1 MNVQTTSSEI
11 LGEVYWHVGAEV
23 LETLALREAD
33 DSDIIKLGNAVKA
46 TRGARAS
53 LLPLLKEA
61 AKLGDIYLLLEVE
74 RIFLEQER
82 KHLSEAPIKTSSL
95 DNAIEEINAAEA
107 MLDDVRDP
115 GYYQKFDKGFSL
127 EKNRRQ
133 GYPNDQAR
141 QFFDSHKTRLS
152 NIERGRL
159 EKGERELLNVRADNM
174 QTARKLYI
182 ELQRQALA
190 AADIREPR
198 AVYAP
203 FRLRLAS

>member
-11 LGEVYWHVGAEV
+11 LGEVYWHVGTEV

-46 TRGARAS
+46 ARGARAN
-53 LLPLLKEA
+53 LLP
-61 AKLGDIYLLLEVE
+61 
-74 RIFLEQER
+74 
-82 KHLSEAPIKTSSL
+82 
-95 DNAIEEINAAEA
+95 
-107 MLDDVRDP
+107 
-115 GYYQKFDKGFSL
+115 
-127 EKNRRQ
+127 
-133 GYPNDQAR
+133 
-141 QFFDSHKTRLS
+141 
-152 NIERGRL
+152 
-159 EKGERELLNVRADNM
+159 LLNVRADNM

-203 FRLRLAS
+203 LKLRLAS